1 MAMTACNHHHQQEG
15 HAPNEV
21 LQLTAYS
28 DRFEVYAAAEPFVAG
43 TESEIVAHFTFLDS
57 FKPLEAGTVIASLV
71 SGGEVLAQD
80 TLTAPTRQGIYKLH
94 LTPSREG
101 QGVVLFRVQTDG
113 TEEVLTS
120 PAITIYTDA
129 HAAQHA
135 AAELKAMSSNGV
147 VFPKEASWKAAF
159 ATDSCRLQPMGSVI
173 RTMAQVLPAQGD
185 ERTVT
190 AQAAGIVTIAAN
202 MSAGASVTSGQTL
215 LTIESGTMA
224 DGNLALRYQEAE
236 NDYRIAKSEYERKQ
250 ALAAEKI
257 VSEADLRSAEAR
269 MQQAELR
276 YNNLRRNFSS
286 GKQVVTAPMSGF
298 LRSLMVSNGAYVSAG
313 QPLFTLSANRRLQ
326 IRGEVAMRYYPL
338 LGSVTGANIRLR
350 PDEPAVPISSLH
362 GRLLSYGHA
371 VSTEAPLV
379 PVLFEID
386 NNGGLLP
393 GAFVELFILADDRR
407 PVLSVPSGAL
417 VEEMGNYFVYVQLT
431 PEFFEKREVSIGRT
445 DGVRTEVTSGLTGT
459 ERVVSRGAVL
469 LKVAQAA
476 GGLDAESGHHH

>member
-15 HAPNEV
+15 YAHDEV

-80 TLTAPTRQGIYKLH
+80 TLTAPTKQGIYKLH

-120 PAITIYTDA
+120 PAVTIYTDA
-129 HAAQHA
+129 HEAQHA
-135 AAELKAMSSNGV
+135 AAELKATSSNGV

-250 ALAAEKI
+250 ALAAEI
-257 VSEADLRSAEAR
+257 RFPVRLCPPCQACGHQHRRSRTAFPPRAAATALSCQTDLRPTR
-269 MQQAELR
+269 
-276 YNNLRRNFSS
+276 
-286 GKQVVTAPMSGF
+286 
-298 LRSLMVSNGAYVSAG
+298 
-313 QPLFTLSANRRLQ
+313 LSQCA
-326 IRGEVAMRYYPL
+326 VA
-338 LGSVTGANIRLR
+338 
-350 PDEPAVPISSLH
+350 
-362 GRLLSYGHA
+362 
-371 VSTEAPLV
+371 TE
-379 PVLFEID
+379 
-386 NNGGLLP
+386 
-393 GAFVELFILADDRR
+393 
-407 PVLSVPSGAL
+407 
-417 VEEMGNYFVYVQLT
+417 
-431 PEFFEKREVSIGRT
+431 
-445 DGVRTEVTSGLTGT
+445 
-459 ERVVSRGAVL
+459 
-469 LKVAQAA
+469 
-476 GGLDAESGHHH
+476 

>member
-15 HAPNEV
+15 HAHDEV

-101 QGVVLFRVQTDG
+101 QGVVLFRVHTDG

-120 PAITIYTDA
+120 PAVTIYTDA
-129 HAAQHA
+129 QAAQHA
-135 AAELKAMSSNGV
+135 AADLKATSSNGV
-147 VFPKEASWKAAF
+147 VFTKEASWKAAF

-190 AQAAGIVTIAAN
+190 AQAAGIVTIASN

-286 GKQVVTAPMSGF
+286 GKQLVTAPMSGF
-298 LRSLMVSNGAYVSAG
+298 LSSLKVSNGTYVSAG

-350 PDEPAVPISSLH
+350 PDEPA
-362 GRLLSYGHA
+362 
-371 VSTEAPLV
+371 V

>member
-15 HAPNEV
+15 HAHDEV

-101 QGVVLFRVQTDG
+101 QGVVLFRVHTDG

-120 PAITIYTDA
+120 PAVTIYTDA
-129 HAAQHA
+129 QAAQHA
-135 AAELKAMSSNGV
+135 AADLKATSSNGV
-147 VFPKEASWKAAF
+147 VFTKEASWKAAF

-190 AQAAGIVTIAAN
+190 AQAAGIVTIASN

-276 YNNLRRNFSS
+276 YNNLRCNFSS

-350 PDEPAVPISSLH
+350 PDEPA
-362 GRLLSYGHA
+362 
-371 VSTEAPLV
+371 V

-445 DGVRTEVTSGLTGT
+445 DGVRTEVTSGLTGA

>member
-15 HAPNEV
+15 HAHDEV

-101 QGVVLFRVQTDG
+101 QGVVLFRVHTDG

-120 PAITIYTDA
+120 PAVTIYTDA
-129 HAAQHA
+129 QAAQHA
-135 AAELKAMSSNGV
+135 AADLKATSSNGV
-147 VFPKEASWKAAF
+147 VFTKEASWKAAF

-190 AQAAGIVTIAAN
+190 AQAAGIVTIASN

-350 PDEPAVPISSLH
+350 PDEPAVP
-362 GRLLSYGHA
+362 
-371 VSTEAPLV
+371 
-379 PVLFEID
+379 VLFEID

-431 PEFFEKREVSIGRT
+431 PEVFEKREVSIGRT